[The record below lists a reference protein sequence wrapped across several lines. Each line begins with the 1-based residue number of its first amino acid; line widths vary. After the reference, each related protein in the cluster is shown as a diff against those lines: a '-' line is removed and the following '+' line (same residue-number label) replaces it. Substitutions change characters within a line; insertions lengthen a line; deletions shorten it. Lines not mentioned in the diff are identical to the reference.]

1 MNAIPTNYNG
11 INFRSRLEAKWAR
24 FFDLLGWK
32 WDYEPVDFDGY
43 IPDFYLH
50 GDKPCFV
57 EIKPAM
63 RVSELIT
70 LNEQSYTAMQGTGK
84 RMLYLGAAINI
95 TDPRCPYDGNEDCE
109 FIGTMVDFLTEKDE
123 DGDFVY
129 EGDYAYFIDCYKC
142 GGVSFT
148 GVNLG
153 WASHCCDAHTK
164 HHSTVTDVCHLWKE
178 ATNTTQYKRIFQAG
192 KG

>member
-50 GDKPCFV
+50 GERGCFV

-63 RVSELIT
+63 RVEELAS
-70 LNEQSYTAMQGTGK
+70 LNERSYAAMQGTDK
-84 RMLYLGAAINI
+84 RMLYLGAAIDISNS
-95 TDPRCPYDGNEDCE
+95 DCPYDGDEDHE
-109 FIGTMVDFLTEKDE
+109 LIGVVVDFLSDKCQ
-123 DGDFVY
+123 DGRFVDLD
-129 EGDYAYFIDCYKC
+129 DYAYFVDCEEC
-142 GGVSFT
+142 GNVSFT

-153 WASHCCDAHTK
+153 WSTHCCADHTK
-164 HHSTVTDVCHLWKE
+164 KHSTVIDVCDLWKQ
-178 ATNTTQYKRIFQAG
+178 ATNTTQYKRIFHAG

>member
-1 MNAIPTNYNG
+1 MNAIPTHYNG

-50 GDKPCFV
+50 GDRPCFV

-63 RVSELIT
+63 RVSELVT
-70 LNEQSYTAMQGTGK
+70 LNERSYSVMRGTGK
-84 RMLYLGAAINI
+84 RMLYLGAAINLS
-95 TDPRCPYDGNEDCE
+95 DPCLQYDGQENTEYM
-109 FIGTMVDFLTEKDE
+109 GSMVDFLSDKDQYNCLV
-123 DGDFVY
+123 DLD
-129 EGDYAYFIDCYKC
+129 DDAYFIDCGKC
-142 GGVSFT
+142 GNVSFT
-148 GVNLG
+148 GVING
-153 WASHCCDAHTK
+153 WASHCCGEHTK
-164 HHSTVTDVCHLWKE
+164 RHSTEIDVCRIWKE
-178 ATNTTQYKRIFQAG
+178 ATNTTQYKRIFHAV